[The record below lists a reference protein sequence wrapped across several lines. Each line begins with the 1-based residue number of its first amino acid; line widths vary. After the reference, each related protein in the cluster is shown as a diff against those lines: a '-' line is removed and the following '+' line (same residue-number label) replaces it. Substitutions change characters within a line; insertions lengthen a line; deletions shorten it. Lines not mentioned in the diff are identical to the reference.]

1 MEFDRELYRRAFS
14 RVKASPEMLRNLP
27 EVTDMT
33 EKKRPWLGRKL
44 LIAAV
49 ITALMALAA
58 LGANAAMGGEA
69 FSRVI
74 GFSPAHTEAAPGQNY
89 MVRMENGFGKTVEF
103 LAKRL
108 EYDPKAGVLTVWMDT
123 PEGEEV
129 RLGLTVGKNMKA
141 YSSFEEMDADR
152 PITGTTEDGQEFSV
166 EKRP

>member
-1 MEFDRELYRRAFS
+1 M
-14 RVKASPEMLRNLP
+14 
-27 EVTDMT
+27 
-33 EKKRPWLGRKL
+33 
-44 LIAAV
+44 
-49 ITALMALAA
+49 
-58 LGANAAMGGEA
+58 
-69 FSRVI
+69 
-74 GFSPAHTEAAPGQNY
+74 
-89 MVRMENGFGKTVEF
+89 EF